1 MPSRGAIR
9 PSSAARATEG
19 GLSGGRRKGQ
29 AMIETV
35 IVVIFLS
42 LTFLWLFQYANLF
55 TTKLVLTH
63 AAARAAR
70 ARAVGLNELM
80 VWKSS
85 RVASIPVAGKCLS
98 TFGGDYLT
106 PEQEVARIPE
116 FLAAENYADARGYLD
131 YELWPVTY
139 TEVKEAGLNG
149 GTVEATVT
157 QEHPRIF
164 TTADFLAG
172 YSGSDDPAND
182 YEPFIVTG
190 TYSMENHYPY
200 YMHDQG
206 M

>member
-1 MPSRGAIR
+1 MLSRRAIR
-9 PSSAARATEG
+9 PSSAVRAPEG
-19 GLSGGRRKGQ
+19 RPSDRRRKGQ
-29 AMIETV
+29 SMIETV

-85 RVASIPVAGKCLS
+85 RVATIPVAGKCLS
-98 TFGGDYLT
+98 TFGDDSLT

-116 FLAAENYADARGYLD
+116 FLAAYSYADARGYLD

-139 TEVKEAGLNG
+139 TEVNETGING

-157 QEHPRIF
+157 QEHPRLF
-164 TTADFLAG
+164 DTTEFLSG
-172 YSGSDDPAND
+172 YSGSDEPAND
-182 YEPFIVTG
+182 YDPFIVTG
-190 TYSMENHYPY
+190 TYSLENHYPY

-206 M
+206 L